1 MATVIVPAHNEETVI
16 ENCLNSILNQKE
28 VDHIIVACNGC
39 TDSTAALV
47 REKFPTVHCLD
58 IKTPSKV
65 NALNEAERFA
75 AELGTTF
82 PIFYLDADTQISA
95 DCIPTVNRY
104 LETHDTLLAAP
115 TPIIDTSHSSW
126 LVRTYYRV
134 WTDLPYIKEGVI
146 ATCSYIITEE
156 GRKRFDV
163 FPEVIND
170 DGFIRCNFWNK
181 EISNVPGAEI
191 YIRAPKDIYS
201 LIKIKTRARL
211 GNMQLLATDQAKI
224 KEAKNYGSV
233 MKKKLL
239 SSAFFDTIIYIGI
252 ASLIR
257 LRSKKQFKQLKNYR
271 WEKDLS
277 SRDA

>member
-1 MATVIVPAHNEETVI
+1 MATVIVPAHNEEAVI
-16 ENCLNSILNQKE
+16 ENCLNSIINQAE

-39 TDSTAALV
+39 TDNTAALV
-47 REKFPTVHCLD
+47 REKFPTAHCLD
-58 IKTPSKV
+58 IETPSKV
-65 NALNEAERFA
+65 NALNEAETYARKI
-75 AELGTTF
+75 GVTF
-82 PIFYLDADTQISA
+82 PIFYLDADTQISK
-95 DCIPTVNRY
+95 DCVPTVNRF
-104 LETHDTLLAAP
+104 LESSDILLSAP

-126 LVRTYYRV
+126 LVKAYYRV

-170 DGFIRCNFWNK
+170 DGFMRCNFWNK

-191 YIRAPKDIYS
+191 YIRAPRDIYS

-211 GNMQLLATDQAKI
+211 GNMQLDATKQAKI

-239 SSAFFDTIIYIGI
+239 SSSFFDTLIYISI

-257 LRSKKQFKQLKNYR
+257 LRSKKQFKQLESYR